1 MAQAQPGGRLE
12 NIAASPQIQGFK
24 LAHPNIYTV
33 MNCKT
38 SITQGN
44 NGISERSSGEDPESL
59 VKQKPEAANQT
70 KRLNAKNTCKQSCLD
85 RRVHCGQ
92 THRNFHGKTVFP
104 FFLFFLCYFFSLF
117 LLLLFFV
124 FFCGEVA
131 KAEDRDRRTGR

>member
-59 VKQKPEAANQT
+59 VKQKPEAVNQT
-70 KRLNAKNTCKQSCLD
+70 KRLNAKNTCKQSCTTQ
-85 RRVHCGQ
+85 HS
-92 THRNFHGKTVFP
+92 FHSEMFA
-104 FFLFFLCYFFSLF
+104 
-117 LLLLFFV
+117 LLLLFSFG
-124 FFCGEVA
+124 GEFARVEGTYGA
-131 KAEDRDRRTGR
+131 TGR